1 MLFYDGVMERR
12 IPVRELNQH
21 TSAVLREV
29 TGGTAVT
36 ITSDGHAIA
45 RLVPLTGGSSA
56 LDRLAATG
64 RAIAPSVR
72 GPVPLPPADG
82 AEEIDVAAALVGD
95 RDAERW

>member
-1 MLFYDGVMERR
+1 VERR

-29 TGGTAVT
+29 AGGTAVT

-64 RAIAPSVR
+64 QATAPSVE
-72 GPVPLPPADG
+72 GPVVLPPADG
-82 AEEIDVAAALVGD
+82 TEGIDVAAALVAD
-95 RDAERW
+95 RHDERW